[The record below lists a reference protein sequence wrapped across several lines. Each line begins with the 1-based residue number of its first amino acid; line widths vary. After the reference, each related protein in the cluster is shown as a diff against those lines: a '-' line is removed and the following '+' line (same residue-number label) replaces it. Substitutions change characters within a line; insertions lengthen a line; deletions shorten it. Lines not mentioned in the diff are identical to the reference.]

1 MQHNLFMIELKE
13 KLPLIAPNIVLL
25 TVWHLEGLQKRA
37 EILLQMILYEAFLLL
52 EAKLQEVD

>member
-1 MQHNLFMIELKE
+1 MIELKE

-52 EAKLQEVD
+52 EAKWQKVE